1 MVPHSSICAKSIQ
14 HISTYFSEIAPKDWQ
29 TADKFACRQ
38 PYLRP
43 SVELSPHE
51 HLHLC
56 QPAQSPARERAGQA
70 QVPDIDYKTTSNTR
84 LAGRKPSCA
93 ISECTY
99 SEIRGVFEIAPY
111 AASGALNPDGDHART
126 RGSLQP
132 DQTNR
137 EPLFCSP
144 HLAEFLLQCL
154 KGKQPPPALDGCAAA
169 VSDNLPFS
177 VAQAKAQRALHRP
190 RRLSADPAGQGC
202 FQHGFMKDSRQ
213 ERANCRKRLPRPE
226 NTAAK
231 RISSPTA
238 TSART
243 YFWHCGV
250 TRGRKRGH
258 PRAVGAYRTLQRSV
272 SAHRALQK
280 VMSVDSRRHRKD
292 NM

>member
-1 MVPHSSICAKSIQ
+1 MVPHSSVCAKSIQ
-14 HISTYFSEIAPKDWQ
+14 HISTYSSEIAPKDWQ

-38 PYLRP
+38 PYSQP
-43 SVELSPHE
+43 SLELSRHE

-93 ISECTY
+93 ICECTY

-137 EPLFCSP
+137 EPQFCSP

-154 KGKQPPPALDGCAAA
+154 KGKQPPLPDGCAVA
-169 VSDNLPFS
+169 VSDSLAFS
-177 VAQAKAQRALHRP
+177 VAQAKAQRFCSTGRDAYLPTLQVSAVFSRGSRSIQERRWSIAGKGFSDRSTGRQSALH
-190 RRLSADPAGQGC
+190 Q
-202 FQHGFMKDSRQ
+202 RQ
-213 ERANCRKRLPRPE
+213 R
-226 NTAAK
+226 
-231 RISSPTA
+231 SQ
-238 TSART
+238 
-243 YFWHCGV
+243 
-250 TRGRKRGH
+250 RGH
-258 PRAVGAYRTLQRSV
+258 ISGDAE
-272 SAHRALQK
+272 
-280 VMSVDSRRHRKD
+280 
-292 NM
+292 

>member
-1 MVPHSSICAKSIQ
+1 MVPHSSVCAKSIQ
-14 HISTYFSEIAPKDWQ
+14 HISTYSSEIAPKDWQ

-38 PYLRP
+38 PYSQP
-43 SVELSPHE
+43 SLELSRHE

-93 ISECTY
+93 ICECTY
-99 SEIRGVFEIAPY
+99 SEIRGALEIVPY

-144 HLAEFLLQCL
+144 QLAEFLLQCL
-154 KGKQPPPALDGCAAA
+154 KGKQTPLPDGCAAA
-169 VSDNLPFS
+169 VSDSLAFS
-177 VAQAKAQRALHRP
+177 FAQAKAQRALHRP
-190 RRLSADPAGQGC
+190 SHLSADPEGQGRY
-202 FQHGFMKDSRQ
+202 QHGFMKDSRQ

-238 TSART
+238 ASART

-258 PRAVGAYRTLQRSV
+258 PQAVGAYRTPQRP
-272 SAHRALQK
+272 ACTHRALQK
-280 VMSVDSRRHRKD
+280 VMSVETRRHRKD